1 MAASI
6 IKTTQI
12 RVLETPDNDPT
23 TATVALDRW
32 MYIETCIVI
41 IAASIPCIRPLF
53 KIGRHKNHSH
63 SYELGSSY
71 EYSGGRAEERK
82 RVARLSRR
90 YGVQSAAGGPDDG
103 SEDDILEREHDKN
116 VPNSGIVKRVD
127 ISTEISVQQ
136 L

>member
-6 IKTTQI
+6 VKTTQI

-41 IAASIPCIRPLF
+41 ITASIPCIRSLF
-53 KIGRHKNHSH
+53 KIGRRKNHSH

-71 EYSGGRAEERK
+71 ECSGGRAEGKK
-82 RVARLSRR
+82 RVSRLSRR
-90 YGVQSAAGGPDDG
+90 YGVLSAGGGGDDG
-103 SEDDILEREHDKN
+103 SDDHILGSERCKD
-116 VPNSGIVKRVD
+116 VPDAGIVKKVE